1 MTTVRKNN
9 TKTTEVKKERK
20 VKVMPT
26 ENKEVTTKVKETP
39 VGVSK
44 VKKPSVVKETSV
56 SKDLPVKETE
66 VSQDLVTKVRSK
78 KVTSESLEIMF
89 NEFDA
94 YLELEIKNK
103 RSKEELKTLKT
114 VRKTVRNL
122 KLASLKLT
130 KVKPKIVR
138 KVNPDAGF
146 FKPVGISQDLAKF
159 TGWNPK
165 ETKTRVDATRYICQY
180 IKEHNLQ
187 NPGNRREI
195 VPDKNLSQFLKFDSS
210 KNEPLTYSR
219 LQTYMK
225 PHFIKC

>member
-9 TKTTEVKKERK
+9 NKKTAEVEVKKERK
-20 VKVMPT
+20 TP
-26 ENKEVTTKVKETP
+26 KVKELVPVVEVLHVVEKVTTP
-39 VGVSK
+39 L
-44 VKKPSVVKETSV
+44 KP
-56 SKDLPVKETE
+56 
-66 VSQDLVTKVRSK
+66 RMK
-78 KVTSESLEIMF
+78 KVTAETLETMF
-89 NEFDA
+89 NEFDTQ
-94 YLELEIKNK
+94 LESEIKNK
-103 RSKEELKTLKT
+103 KNREEIKTLKNL
-114 VRKTVRNL
+114 RKNVKNL
-122 KLASLKLT
+122 KLASLKLV
-130 KVKPKIVR
+130 KVKPKVVR